1 MWLSRERWTCI
12 AYFVLD
18 ACHRM
23 SRSCACSAHKNDDGS
38 LLLCCRMQMI
48 FSASVISLLFML
60 ILLTCW
66 MFILK
71 KSVPMIS
78 RFTCSHRVYMNLA
91 IIEVWWCTYPSI
103 LKEKTHDICC
113 FYKLRPLCKIIPVHL
128 LGFILYNCTK
138 QMLNILHRWFTFY
151 ILYTSF
157 KNLVNLVFFA
167 HFNIYHLSAVSI
179 CISLFVIVYALKT
192 ILVCPTSCWQ
202 VFCCSV
208 KKWQQLLA

>member
-1 MWLSRERWTCI
+1 MYSILCTWCLSSHVPFLCVFSTQKWRRFFTV
-12 AYFVLD
+12 VL
-18 ACHRM
+18 
-23 SRSCACSAHKNDDGS
+23 
-38 LLLCCRMQMI
+38 QMI

-60 ILLTCW
+60 ILLTYW

-192 ILVCPTSCWQ
+192 IS
-202 VFCCSV
+202 CSV
-208 KKWQQLLA
+208 LHPVGRCFAAQ